1 MSQPYSPPSNHT
13 RVRLTLAWD
22 GSAFQGWQSQAQGER
37 TLQDTLHAAL
47 LRYGPCLRPVAAG
60 RTDAGVHAL
69 EMTAHVDVQ
78 DGFKVPPERL
88 PRALNLHLPGDLRV
102 LEACEAPANF
112 HARHSCSAR
121 RYVYRVGRSAQ
132 PHPLERARSLWIL
145 GPLDLEHMTQAAN
158 LLVGRHDFA
167 AFATREERQTVRDL
181 HALEWVQ
188 SESMTPTLELHLRG
202 ESFLRHMVRAIV
214 GTLLEVG
221 QGKRSVR
228 SVSKLLES
236 GTRTTAGR
244 NVDAHGLYFAGAEYG
259 DPRARAEDLSKV
271 EERSSEDE

>member
-1 MSQPYSPPSNHT
+1 MSQPYSPPPNHT

-37 TLQDTLHAAL
+37 TLQGTLFEAL
-47 LRYGPCLRPVAAG
+47 LHYGPCLRPVAAG

-78 DGFKVPPERL
+78 GGFKVPPERL

-102 LEACEAPANF
+102 LEACQAPANF

-121 RYVYRVGRSAQ
+121 RYVYRIGRSAQ
-132 PHPLERARSLWIL
+132 PHPLERERSLWIL
-145 GPLDLEHMTQAAN
+145 GPLDLEHMTQAAK

-181 HALEWVQ
+181 YALEWVH
-188 SESMTPTLELHLRG
+188 SDGFTPTLELHLRG

-221 QGKRSVR
+221 QGKRSVQ
-228 SVSKLLES
+228 SVSWLLER
-236 GTRTTAGR
+236 GARTTAGR

-259 DPRARAEDLSKV
+259 DPPARARNSREL
-271 EERSSEDE
+271 EEPSSHDE

>member
-1 MSQPYSPPSNHT
+1 MPEPYSPPANHT

-78 DGFKVPPERL
+78 GGFKVPPERL
-88 PRALNLHLPGDLRV
+88 PRALNLHLPDDLRV
-102 LEACEAPANF
+102 LEAHKAPVNF

-121 RYVYRVGRSAQ
+121 RYVYRIGRSAQ
-132 PHPLERARSLWIL
+132 PHPLEMERSLWVL
-145 GPLDLEHMTQAAN
+145 GPLDLEQMKQASR

-181 HALEWVQ
+181 YALEWR
-188 SESMTPTLELHLRG
+188 ETAFLTPTLELHLRG

-221 QGKRSVR
+221 QGKRSIQ
-228 SVSKLLES
+228 SVSELLER
-236 GTRTTAGR
+236 GARPTAGR

-259 DPRARAEDLSKV
+259 DLSA
-271 EERSSEDE
+271 